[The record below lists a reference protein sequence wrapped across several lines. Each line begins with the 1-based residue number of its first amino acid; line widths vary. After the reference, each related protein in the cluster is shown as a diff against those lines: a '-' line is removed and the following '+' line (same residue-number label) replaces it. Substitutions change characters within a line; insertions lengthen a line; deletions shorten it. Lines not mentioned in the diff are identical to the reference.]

1 MAALLALLSS
11 LSWGSADFL
20 GGIASKRL
28 PSLIVV
34 GMSQAAGL
42 VVAVVL
48 ALLTREWQAPRGYL
62 PWAVLASLC
71 GAAGLIAFY
80 RALATGTMGVVAPI
94 SGMAGIVPLIAGFAA
109 GERFTTMAAVGAVA
123 IGIGVLLASGPELN
137 DRAGVATVLLAMFA
151 ALMFG
156 IALLAIA
163 EGAEYSPI
171 MTMVGM
177 RTVSVLLLGSTSV
190 VLLTRSAGYRSAAR
204 SLLWLIIV
212 SGVLD
217 ISANLAF
224 GYASQ
229 AGALVVV
236 AVLGSLYPVATAVL
250 AALFLHERLRPVQY
264 AGVAAAVVGLS
275 MVTLA

>member
-1 MAALLALLSS
+1 MAAFLALLSS

-34 GMSQAAGL
+34 GLSQAAGL
-42 VVAVVL
+42 VLAVFL
-48 ALLTREWQAPRGYL
+48 ALVTGEWTSPLGYL

-71 GAAGLIAFY
+71 GATGLIAFY

-94 SGMAGIVPLIAGFAA
+94 SGMAGVVPLIVGFLA
-109 GERFTTMAAVGAVA
+109 GERFTPLAAAGAIA
-123 IGIGVLLASGPELN
+123 IGVGVLLASGPELN
-137 DRAGVATVLLAMFA
+137 DRAGVAPVVLAIFA

-156 IALLAIA
+156 IALVAIA
-163 EGAEYSPI
+163 EGAAYSPV

-177 RTVSVLLLGSTSV
+177 RTVSVLLLGTVSV
-190 VLLTRSAGYRSAAR
+190 IMLARTAAHRNAAR
-204 SLLWLIIV
+204 SLVLVIIG

-217 ISANLAF
+217 VSANLAF

-229 AGALVVV
+229 AGALVIV

-250 AALFLHERLRPVQY
+250 AAMFLHERLRPVQY

-275 MVTLA
+275 LVTLA

>member
-28 PSLIVV
+28 RSLIVV
-34 GMSQAAGL
+34 CLSQAAGL
-42 VVAVVL
+42 VLAAVL
-48 ALLTREWQAPRGYL
+48 ALVTGEWTSPLGYV
-62 PWAVLASLC
+62 PWAVMASLC

-80 RALATGTMGVVAPI
+80 RALATGMMGVVAPI
-94 SGMAGIVPLIAGFAA
+94 SGMAGLVPLIAGFAA
-109 GERFTTMAAVGAVA
+109 GERFTPLAAVGAIA

-137 DRAGVATVLLAMFA
+137 DRAGLAPVALASFA

-163 EGAEYSPI
+163 EGAAYSPI

-177 RTVSVLLLGSTSV
+177 RIVGVGLLGTISAVLLA
-190 VLLTRSAGYRSAAR
+190 RSATHRVAAR
-204 SLLWLIIV
+204 SLMVVIIV

-217 ISANLAF
+217 VSANLAF
-224 GYASQ
+224 ASQ

-250 AALFLHERLRPVQY
+250 AAIFLHERLRPVQY
-264 AGVAAAVVGLS
+264 VGVVAAVLGLS